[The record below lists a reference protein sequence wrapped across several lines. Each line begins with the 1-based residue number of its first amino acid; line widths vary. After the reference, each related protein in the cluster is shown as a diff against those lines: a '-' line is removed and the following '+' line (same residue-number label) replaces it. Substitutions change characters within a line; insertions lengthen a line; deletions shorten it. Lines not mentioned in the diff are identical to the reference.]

1 MRTNGEAKFFFLL
14 IGLGL
19 AAIGALMAA
28 LLARKETQ
36 ELLRERSSEALDY
49 LSQQGKKVRE
59 TSEAIV
65 EKGKELLSHR
75 CCSVDA
81 TMEEEKQPRQ
91 AEQRETLGG

>member
-1 MRTNGEAKFFFLL
+1 MRTNGEAKFSYVL

-19 AAIGALMAA
+19 AAIGALIAA

-65 EKGKELLSHR
+65 EKGKELITHG
-75 CCSVDA
+75 CCSVDSVTEA
-81 TMEEEKQPRQ
+81 QEQ
-91 AEQRETLGG
+91 AGQDKR

>member
-1 MRTNGEAKFFFLL
+1 MTTNGESKFPTLV

-19 AAIGALMAA
+19 AAIGGLIAA
-28 LLARKETQ
+28 LLARKETR

-49 LSQQGKKVRE
+49 LSQQRNKLRE

-75 CCSVDA
+75 CGSDDA
-81 TMEEEKQPRQ
+81 TTEAEKKVEKEER
-91 AEQRETLGG
+91 RETLDG